1 MNAKLLL
8 FSGVI
13 AGAAYIALAS
23 VQAQTPRA
31 FPPAQTVTFQSPK
44 TAPTI
49 EQCTADA
56 TAWYSKDADRAYDAG
71 RTEFLNRGVPNPS
84 EWSKISAHEVYVRM
98 TEFQAC
104 MRAYPDT
111 SDEFRKYAYR
121 YYGLLADRSI
131 DYLGRHGELEKFMK
145 EDADGLR

>member
-1 MNAKLLL
+1 MNAKPLL
-8 FSGVI
+8 FCEIILV
-13 AGAAYIALAS
+13 AAYFALVS
-23 VQAQTPRA
+23 VQPQTPKA
-31 FPPAQTVTFQSPK
+31 FQPARPLTLQLQK

-49 EQCTADA
+49 DQCIADA
-56 TAWYSKDADRAYDAG
+56 KAWYSKDADRAYDAG

-104 MRAYPDT
+104 MRSYPDI
-111 SDEFRKYAYR
+111 SDEFRTYAYR

-131 DYLGRHGELEKFMK
+131 DYLTRHGELEQFMK
-145 EDADGLR
+145 EDAQGLR